1 MPSPSFCPI
10 LCCPPPAPNL
20 SPQPGA
26 LTGVARRISRRSA
39 RCPRQTHRAPSLPG
53 REWRCGG
60 APAEGKVPFG
70 TILPS
75 PAPQRG
81 WGEGRGEV
89 SKDPLPPPIY
99 GEELCCFYFV
109 KQRDLG
115 QIIFSFGLLCF
126 VSFFFSFFSL
136 KAKRNAWKATSPALE
151 WALHRAPI
159 TGIKKLNSCT
169 GIPAAGRIL
178 GESTANPAGCQRFSR
193 PSPRIPFNPGS
204 IPLGKSTRRAAVP
217 SPGRHRGLQAAQTR
231 SEGCAL
237 HVPAGGSGTEVPAPV
252 VIYVCGWML

>member
-1 MPSPSFCPI
+1 MFC
-10 LCCPPPAPNL
+10 
-20 SPQPGA
+20 
-26 LTGVARRISRRSA
+26 
-39 RCPRQTHRAPSLPG
+39 
-53 REWRCGG
+53 
-60 APAEGKVPFG
+60 
-70 TILPS
+70 
-75 PAPQRG
+75 
-81 WGEGRGEV
+81 
-89 SKDPLPPPIY
+89 
-99 GEELCCFYFV
+99 
-109 KQRDLG
+109 
-115 QIIFSFGLLCF
+115 
-126 VSFFFSFFSL
+126 FFFLFLFFFSL

-151 WALHRAPI
+151 WALHSASI

-252 VIYVCGWML
+252 VIYVCG

>member
-1 MPSPSFCPI
+1 M
-10 LCCPPPAPNL
+10 
-20 SPQPGA
+20 Q
-26 LTGVARRISRRSA
+26 
-39 RCPRQTHRAPSLPG
+39 SLVCKQRPT
-53 REWRCGG
+53 
-60 APAEGKVPFG
+60 KVQG
-70 TILPS
+70 
-75 PAPQRG
+75 
-81 WGEGRGEV
+81 GRGQGAG
-89 SKDPLPPPIY
+89 KTRRPPTIH
-99 GEELCCFYFV
+99 V
-109 KQRDLG
+109 
-115 QIIFSFGLLCF
+115 LLCS
-126 VSFFFSFFSL
+126 VL
-136 KAKRNAWKATSPALE
+136 LWLQGDTTAKRNAWKATSPALE

-237 HVPAGGSGTEVPAPV
+237 HVPAGGSGTEAKCGSLSGFYKREYSPFPMPNSDC
-252 VIYVCGWML
+252 VCSRSLLRPWRKFKQEHV